1 VLETNATLDDEPE
14 PAPSVPSV
22 AQAVAEVA
30 TAAVKTARVRVRPRT
45 PVAEEQPNGPM
56 VPMVVAPHPRAP
68 PPFFVPLPSF
78 VQWP

>member
-45 PVAEEQPNGPM
+45 PVAEEQPKG
-56 VPMVVAPHPRAP
+56 PMVVAPDPRAP
-68 PPFFVPLPSF
+68 PRFFVPLPSF